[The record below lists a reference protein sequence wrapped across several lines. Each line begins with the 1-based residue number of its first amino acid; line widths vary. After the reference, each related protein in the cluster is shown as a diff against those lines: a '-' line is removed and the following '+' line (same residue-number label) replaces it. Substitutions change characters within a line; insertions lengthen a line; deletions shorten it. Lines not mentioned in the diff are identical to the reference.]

1 MLARCAAVAAVSILA
16 CVALAADAPSP
27 SPASPAG
34 GTMSGPYT
42 HENLTLYLVHGPD
55 KVKGDYL
62 TLDEALASKKVIV
75 HETGNV
81 NELAIENKSDQT
93 VYVQSG
99 DIVKGGQQDR
109 TIGVDMVLAPHS
121 KKTPI
126 ASFCVE
132 HGRWTARSGQES
144 ASLFQSA
151 DGAIAG
157 PKLKLAANANYKGGE
172 QQKVW
177 DEVATA
183 QQKLAA
189 NVAPAATPPP
199 AASAATGAP
208 AAPAAVASA
217 GSSVASATPPAAA
230 PNAPAQVAAADAAE
244 QLGGSG
250 GSFQL
255 TLENKNVAA
264 AVDKYIDQLKSTGD
278 DKGDVIGYIAVVN
291 GKVSCSDVYGS
302 SALFKKLWPK
312 LLRSAATEAATEKK
326 ADEKFEPLDEAG
338 VNAALLGAED
348 GKPAQKKI
356 NDRTTV
362 TTCESA
368 KKVLFITRDKE
379 QDNGV
384 LHRSILPKE

>member
-1 MLARCAAVAAVSILA
+1 MLARTVALVILIAALS
-16 CVALAADAPSP
+16 LAADAPS
-27 SPASPAG
+27 ASPAG

-99 DIVKGGQQDR
+99 DIVKGGRQDR

-132 HGRWTARSGQES
+132 HGRWTGRGGGES
-144 ASLFQSA
+144 AALFSSA
-151 DGAIAG
+151 SDAIAG
-157 PKLKLAANANYKGGE
+157 PKMKLAANASYKGGE
-172 QQKVW
+172 QGKVW
-177 DEVATA
+177 EEVAKS

-189 NVAPAATPPP
+189 NVAPAAAAASVAPP
-199 AASAATGAP
+199 AATP
-208 AAPAAVASA
+208 PVAGLNPSPNA
-217 GSSVASATPPAAA
+217 PAAA
-230 PNAPAQVAAADAAE
+230 PNADVAGAEVAQAE
-244 QLGGSG
+244 TASRQLGGSG

-255 TLENKNVAA
+255 TLENKDVAA
-264 AVDKYIDQLKSTGD
+264 AIDKYVDQLKSAGEGKD
-278 DKGDVIGYIAVVN
+278 DVIGYIAVVN

-302 SALFKKLWPK
+302 NALFRKLWPK

-326 ADEKFEPLDEAG
+326 TDQKFEALSEDG
-338 VNAALLGAED
+338 VNNALLGAED
-348 GKPAQKKI
+348 GKPLDKKI
-356 NDRTTV
+356 NPRTNVRTI
-362 TTCESA
+362 ESNN
-368 KKVLFITRDKE
+368 KVLFITRDKE
-379 QDNGV
+379 QDNAV
-384 LHRSILPKE
+384 LHRCVLPKE